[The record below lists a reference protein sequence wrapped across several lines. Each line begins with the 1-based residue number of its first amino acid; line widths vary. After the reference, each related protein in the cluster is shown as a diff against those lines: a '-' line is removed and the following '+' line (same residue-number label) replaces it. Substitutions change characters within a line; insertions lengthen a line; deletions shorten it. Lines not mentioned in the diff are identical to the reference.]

1 MKAAHT
7 ILFAWAALLALLA
20 LTIGASFA
28 PLGSV
33 LPFVSY
39 GVAIAKTLIVAWIFM
54 ELRARD
60 GLQRIAL
67 LAGFAWLAVLLL
79 LVLADNLTRGWLGR

>member
-1 MKAAHT
+1 MKAVRT
-7 ILFAWAALLALLA
+7 ILVAWVALLALLA
-20 LTIGASFA
+20 LTIAASFA
-28 PLGSV
+28 PLGRA

-39 GVAIAKTLIVAWIFM
+39 GIALAKTAVVVWIFM

-67 LAGFAWLAVLLL
+67 AAGFAWLAILFVLLF
-79 LVLADNLTRGWLGR
+79 ADNLTRGWRP